1 MIADVGVEFI
11 PRPVRNYGESKI
23 KAVRFGTAAKNASGL
38 VCGMDPEDG
47 KNLLVLGAAVGLIA
61 ICLFVL
67 HLYSGNA
74 ATERCVE
81 EGRRNCT
88 PIAETEQ

>member
-1 MIADVGVEFI
+1 
-11 PRPVRNYGESKI
+11 
-23 KAVRFGTAAKNASGL
+23 
-38 VCGMDPEDG
+38 MDPEDG

-67 HLYSGNA
+67 HLYSSNA